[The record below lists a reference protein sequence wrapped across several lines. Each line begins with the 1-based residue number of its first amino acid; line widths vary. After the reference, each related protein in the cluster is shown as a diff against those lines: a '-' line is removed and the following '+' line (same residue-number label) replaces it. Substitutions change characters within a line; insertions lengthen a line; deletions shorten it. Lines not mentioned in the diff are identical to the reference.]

1 MKVKNI
7 KIFSAI
13 LLVFSFNLIA
23 PNMKVNASKNDDKYD
38 LTISY
43 GIDGKYKAQK
53 YMPVTV
59 QINNLEKDFN
69 GEIELRIVSDYA
81 GGYNSYSKE
90 VYAKVG
96 ESVS

>member
-13 LLVFSFNLIA
+13 LLVVIFNLIA

-53 YMPVTV
+53 YMQEDITHI
-59 QINNLEKDFN
+59 QRKFTQKLEK
-69 GEIELRIVSDYA
+69 V
-81 GGYNSYSKE
+81 
-90 VYAKVG
+90 
-96 ESVS
+96 

>member
-13 LLVFSFNLIA
+13 LLVFIFNLIA

-43 GIDGKYKAQK
+43 GIEGSLRKSWRKCK
-53 YMPVTV
+53 C
-59 QINNLEKDFN
+59 NNPS
-69 GEIELRIVSDYA
+69 EIFRW
-81 GGYNSYSKE
+81 K
-90 VYAKVG
+90 
-96 ESVS
+96 